1 MRCTKS
7 HNAGFSLIEL
17 VVTMLVMAI
26 LFAVVMNSVG
36 TDQSNLRAEMN
47 NLKTALRY
55 TQQLSIASDNTVTF
69 GITVTGTGYTLVR
82 TGGSGN
88 VPLLPGENTSTHSFS
103 GGVSSS
109 GGTFNFTE
117 WGGLATGSSPSTTL
131 TKSGSGSKTINLIN
145 ETGYA
150 YES

>member
-26 LFAVVMNSVG
+26 LFAIVMNSVG
-36 TDQSNLRAEMN
+36 TDQSNLRAEIN
-47 NLKTALRY
+47 NLKAALRY
-55 TQQLSIASDNTVTF
+55 TQQLSIASDNTVTY

-88 VPLLPGENTSTHSFS
+88 VPLLPGENTSTHAFS

-109 GGTFNFTE
+109 GGAFNFTE
-117 WGGLATGSSPSTTL
+117 WGGLATGSSTSTTL
-131 TKSGSGSKTINLIN
+131 TKSGSGSKTINLIS